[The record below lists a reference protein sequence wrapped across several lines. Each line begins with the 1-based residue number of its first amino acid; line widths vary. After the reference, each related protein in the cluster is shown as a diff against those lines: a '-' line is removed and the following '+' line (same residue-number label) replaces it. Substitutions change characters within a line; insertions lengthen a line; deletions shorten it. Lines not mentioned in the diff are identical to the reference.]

1 MSRPVYGRILLK
13 LSGEILAGETGFGV
27 DPSKAKALAQQV
39 VSAREMGVQVG
50 VVIGG
55 GNIIRGEM
63 AEIQGMDRVSADYL
77 GMLATIMNAITLQD
91 ALEKEGCETRTLTAI
106 GIAQL
111 AEPYI
116 RRRAIRHLER
126 DRVIIIAGGTG
137 NPYFSTDTAAV
148 LRATEIEADVVL
160 KGTKVDGVYN
170 GDPEKDSQAKKYDK
184 VSFQKVI
191 EDGLRVMDLT
201 AVTLCKENNL
211 PIIVFNVNKP
221 DNLTNILQGK
231 KIGTLVTES

>member
-231 KIGTLVTES
+231 KIGTLVTKS